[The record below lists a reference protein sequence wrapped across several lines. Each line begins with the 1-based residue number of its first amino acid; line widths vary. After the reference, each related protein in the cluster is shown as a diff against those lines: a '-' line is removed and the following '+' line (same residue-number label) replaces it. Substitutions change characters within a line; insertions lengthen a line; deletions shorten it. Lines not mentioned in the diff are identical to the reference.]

1 MLPDSIFLFPL
12 HQARVKVA
20 VSMVG
25 QELLQDSDMLPKEEL
40 GHSDRGMNR
49 KNKSLPPKRKTK
61 NVHDCG
67 VNSVI
72 SQILVFSQEYTR
84 GLGM

>member
-1 MLPDSIFLFPL
+1 M
-12 HQARVKVA
+12 A

-49 KNKSLPPKRKTK
+49 KNKSLPPKRNTK
-61 NVHDCG
+61 NVHDRG

-72 SQILVFSQEYTR
+72 SQILVFSQEHTG
-84 GLGM
+84 GLGL